1 MTSKTSSN
9 ITKKFIKKIS
19 EKKNLAISEINEQWQ
34 AAISKKVLF
43 REYTDKSGFLRKKTF
58 QNVVSDMTGIKLI
71 ETYTNIDQAKQELFV
86 NLIPIRYVKKYQF
99 IPYHFEGNTIVYA
112 VSNLWPADPYEKA
125 TLDLGFE
132 SFSLVLDTAENI
144 LERIN
149 QIYDRNSGTA
159 EEAAEVLEG
168 DEDLNYLNEFSS
180 EETEDLLDVED
191 EEPIKKLM
199 NSIFFQSVKDSS
211 SDIHIDPSTQETTV
225 RYRIDGILHQI
236 TKVPK
241 QAHIPLVNRIKV
253 MAGLDISTKNQAQD
267 GRTMILLAGRKI
279 DIRVSIIPTIH
290 GERAV
295 MRLLN
300 QSKGI
305 ISLENLG
312 INSEIVAQV
321 EDIIHQPHGIILVT
335 GPTGS
340 GKTTT
345 LYSALNKINAQEKN
359 IVTIE
364 DPVEYRIAAYGQMQV
379 NEKVGVTFSKGLRAM
394 LRQDPDVI
402 MVGEMRDTETAQI
415 AIQASL
421 TGHLVLSTVHTNDSI
436 STIIRLIDMG
446 IEPFLVTSTLSAIL
460 AQRLIRK
467 ICPHCKEPISVPWEE
482 LKKLNFQ
489 KIINKGEYSGQL
501 WHGCGCEKCL
511 NTGYSGRTGIYEL
524 LILNDQLRKVV
535 QKSADSTQIKQVTLE
550 QKMKTLQYDCAQKV
564 LEGITTID
572 EMLRVVYSDQ
582 NSQEAGNNKKL

>member
-1 MTSKTSSN
+1 MTSKTSNN
-9 ITKKFIKKIS
+9 ITKRFIKNIS
-19 EKKNLAISEINEQWQ
+19 EKKNLHSSEINEHWQ
-34 AAISKKVLF
+34 SAVSKKVSFSEQVEKAGLF
-43 REYTDKSGFLRKKTF
+43 EQKIYQKML
-58 QNVVSDMTGIKLI
+58 SDITGINLI
-71 ETYTNIDQAKQELFV
+71 EAYTGIDQDSLGHFV
-86 NLIPIRYVKKYQF
+86 NLIPIRYVKKYHFVPFQF
-99 IPYHFEGNTIVYA
+99 DGNKIIYA
-112 VSNLWPADPYEKA
+112 VSNLWPSDPYEKA
-125 TLDLGFE
+125 TLDLGYE
-132 SFSLVLDTAENI
+132 SYSLVLDSEENI

-199 NSIFFQSVKDSS
+199 NSILFQSVKDSS

-253 MAGLDISTKNQAQD
+253 MAGLDISTKNQTQD

-312 INSEIVAQV
+312 MNREIATQI
-321 EDIIHQPHGIILVT
+321 EDLIRQPHGIILVT

-345 LYSALNKINAQEKN
+345 LYSALNKMNAQEKN

-402 MVGEMRDTETAQI
+402 MVGEMRDTETAKI

-467 ICPHCKEPISVPWEE
+467 ICPHCKEQVGVLWEVLE
-482 LKKLNFQ
+482 KLNFQ
-489 KIINKGEYSGQL
+489 KIIKPKDYSGQL
-501 WHGCGCEKCL
+501 WHGRGCEKCL

-524 LILNDQLRKVV
+524 LIFNDQLRKAV
-535 QKSADSTQIKQVTLE
+535 QKSADATQIKKVTLE
-550 QKMKTLQYDCAQKV
+550 QKMKTLQFDCAQKV
-564 LEGITTID
+564 LEGTTTID

-582 NSQEAGNNKKL
+582 NPQEN

>member
-1 MTSKTSSN
+1 MISKTSTN
-9 ITKKFIKKIS
+9 ITNRFLRKIS
-19 EKKNLAISEINEQWQ
+19 EKKNLPASEIHEQWQ
-34 AAISKKVLF
+34 SAISKKILF
-43 REYTDKSGFLRKKTF
+43 SEQVEKTGLF
-58 QNVVSDMTGIKLI
+58 KQHIYQKLI
-71 ETYTNIDQAKQELFV
+71 SDIVGISSIEAYISIGLDKLEQFV
-86 NLIPIRYVKKYQF
+86 NIIPIRYAKKYHFVPFQF
-99 IPYHFEGNTIVYA
+99 DGSKIIFA
-112 VSNLWPADPYEKA
+112 VSNLWPSDPYEKA
-125 TLDLGFE
+125 TLDLGYE
-132 SFSLVLDTAENI
+132 SYTLVLDTEENI

-168 DEDLNYLNEFSS
+168 DDDLNYLNEFSS

-199 NSIFFQSVKDSS
+199 NSILFQSVKDSS

-253 MAGLDISTKNQAQD
+253 MAGLDISTKNQTQD

-312 INSEIVAQV
+312 MNREIATQI
-321 EDIIHQPHGIILVT
+321 EDLIHQPHGIILVT

-345 LYSALNKINAQEKN
+345 LYSALNKMNAQEKN

-446 IEPFLVTSTLSAIL
+446 IEPFLVTSTLNAIL
-460 AQRLIRK
+460 AQRLVRK
-467 ICPHCKEPISVPWEE
+467 ICLHCKEPITVSWEE
-482 LKKLNFQ
+482 LEKLNFQ
-489 KIINKGEYSGQL
+489 KNINPEDYSGQL
-501 WHGCGCEKCL
+501 WQGRGCDKCL
-511 NTGYSGRTGIYEL
+511 KTGYSGRTGIYEL
-524 LILNDQLRKVV
+524 LILNDELRKTV
-535 QKSADSTQIKQVTLE
+535 QRSPDSTQIKKVTLE
-550 QKMKTLQYDCAQKV
+550 QKMKTLQFDCAQKV
-564 LEGITTID
+564 LDGITTID

-582 NSQEAGNNKKL
+582 NSQESLHK

>member
-1 MTSKTSSN
+1 MTSKTSYN
-9 ITKKFIKKIS
+9 ITKRFIKKIS
-19 EKKNLAISEINEQWQ
+19 EKKNLHSSEIDEHWQ
-34 AAISKKVLF
+34 SAVSKKVSFSEQVEKAGLF
-43 REYTDKSGFLRKKTF
+43 EQKIYQKML
-58 QNVVSDMTGIKLI
+58 SDITGINLI
-71 ETYTNIDQAKQELFV
+71 EAYTGIDQDSLGHFV
-86 NLIPIRYVKKYQF
+86 NLIPIRYVKKYHFVPFQF
-99 IPYHFEGNTIVYA
+99 DGNKIIYA
-112 VSNLWPADPYEKA
+112 VSNLWPSDPYEKA
-125 TLDLGFE
+125 TLDLGYE
-132 SFSLVLDTAENI
+132 SYSLVLDSEENI

-199 NSIFFQSVKDSS
+199 NSILFQSVKDSS

-253 MAGLDISTKNQAQD
+253 MAGLDISTKNQTQD

-312 INSEIVAQV
+312 MNREIATQI
-321 EDIIHQPHGIILVT
+321 EDLIRQPHGIILVT

-345 LYSALNKINAQEKN
+345 LYSALNKMNAQEKN

-402 MVGEMRDTETAQI
+402 MVGEMRDTETAKI

-467 ICPHCKEPISVPWEE
+467 ICPHCKEQVGVLWEVLE
-482 LKKLNFQ
+482 KLNFQ
-489 KIINKGEYSGQL
+489 KIIKPKDYSGQL
-501 WHGCGCEKCL
+501 WQGRGCEKCL

-524 LILNDQLRKVV
+524 LILNDQLRKAV
-535 QKSADSTQIKQVTLE
+535 QKSADATQIKKVTLE
-550 QKMKTLQYDCAQKV
+550 QKMKTLQFDCAQKV
-564 LEGITTID
+564 LEGTTTID

-582 NSQEAGNNKKL
+582 NPQEN